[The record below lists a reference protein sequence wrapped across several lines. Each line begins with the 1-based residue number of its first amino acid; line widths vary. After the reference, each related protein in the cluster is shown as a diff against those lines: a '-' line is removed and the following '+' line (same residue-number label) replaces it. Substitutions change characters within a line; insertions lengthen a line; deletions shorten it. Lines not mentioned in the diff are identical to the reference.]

1 MKRLL
6 LLPLALS
13 LGGCTFGFMQKDYV
27 SRSETIPV
35 RAVPASVGTIPVQG
49 VPAESDAA
57 AEARRIAALLL
68 PETAGQILR
77 IREKNF
83 VNGTRQEIVIAT
95 DKGTYGENVIDVH
108 IRTAEPSAKHVN
120 PMMIGPPSESGIRT
134 EILSR
139 FPDVPMNIVTRP
151 MRNALGP
158 FGLAIGRH
166 PAGSRCIFA
175 WQWIDDLRESSPGM
189 SNLVKMNALMSG
201 RGLAASIRIR
211 LCRSDSTVDQ
221 LAGHIEGLRAG
232 SSDALERIARMDRRD
247 ADGETV
253 AVNGVRGT
261 PLLKP
266 VSSQS
271 LEAAIARPAA
281 KPAAPVQTAQAKPK
295 PKPQPAKQAEPPKP
309 RRVVEQAPKPARQTA
324 PPPLPQ
330 PVAAPQPA
338 PTYAAPPT
346 AAVPPNAYGQRYL
359 APVAGVTAPAAYGGA
374 AGNRAAGNLA
384 LPPQAYRGPGAPQ
397 QPAQ

>member
-6 LLPLALS
+6 ILPLALS
-13 LGGCTFGFMQKDYV
+13 LAGCNLGFMQKDYV

-35 RAVPASVGTIPVQG
+35 RAVPASVGTIPVQAG
-49 VPAESDAA
+49 PADNGAA
-57 AEARRIAALLL
+57 AETRQMAALLL
-68 PETAGQILR
+68 PEGAGPVLR

-139 FPDVPMNIVTRP
+139 FPDVQMNIVTRP
-151 MRNALGP
+151 MRNGMGP

-166 PAGSRCIFA
+166 PSGSRCIFA

-201 RGLAASIRIR
+201 RGLAASVRIR

-221 LAGHIEGLRAG
+221 LAAQIEGLRTG
-232 SSDALERIARMDRRD
+232 SGSALERIARMDRRD

-253 AVNGVRGT
+253 AVDGARGT
-261 PLLKP
+261 PLLRP

-271 LEAAIARPAA
+271 LEAAITRPA
-281 KPAAPVQTAQAKPK
+281 KREPAPAQVAQATPKPK
-295 PKPQPAKQAEPPKP
+295 PKPQKQAERSRPAAE
-309 RRVVEQAPKPARQTA
+309 RAPKPARRAA
-324 PPPLPQ
+324 PPVQ
-330 PVAAPQPA
+330 AAPAQ
-338 PTYAAPPT
+338 AAPAQAALPT
-346 AAVPPNAYGQRYL
+346 AAVPPTTYGQRYL
-359 APVAGVTAPAAYGGA
+359 APVAGVTGPAGYGGPQ
-374 AGNRAAGNLA
+374 GGRAAGNLS
-384 LPPQAYRGPGAPQ
+384 LPPQAYRGPGAPPQ
-397 QPAQ
+397 